1 MGRGGQT
8 VISAEFSGMPPRRKK
23 GESAMLAR
31 LGENIRAARK
41 AHGFT
46 QERLAE
52 LIDLHP
58 RAVQKIEA
66 GELNPKSTT
75 LIRIQD
81 TIRCTWDCLVHGRR
95 GGRAD
100 KFGAPAENRTRISR
114 LGNDGSIR

>member
-1 MGRGGQT
+1 
-8 VISAEFSGMPPRRKK
+8 MPPRRTK
-23 GESAMLAR
+23 GESVILAR
-31 LGENIRAARK
+31 LGENIQAARK

-46 QERLAE
+46 QEKLAE

-75 LIRIQD
+75 LIRIQAAM
-81 TIRCTWDCLVHGRR
+81 RCSWEALVNGDQGRR
-95 GGRAD
+95 AEEG
-100 KFGAPAENRTRISR
+100 GAPAENRTRISR

>member
-1 MGRGGQT
+1 M
-8 VISAEFSGMPPRRKK
+8 
-23 GESAMLAR
+23 AR
-31 LGENIRAARK
+31 LGENIQAARK

-75 LIRIQD
+75 LIRIQAAMRCSWD
-81 TIRCTWDCLVHGRR
+81 TLVAPESFPPGGAEWRPRR
-95 GGRAD
+95 ESNSD
-100 KFGAPAENRTRISR
+100 
-114 LGNDGSIR
+114 

>member
-1 MGRGGQT
+1 
-8 VISAEFSGMPPRRKK
+8 MPPRRRK
-23 GESAMLAR
+23 GDSVMLAR
-31 LGENIRAARK
+31 LGENIQAARK

-75 LIRIQD
+75 LVRIQAAM
-81 TIRCTWDCLVHGRR
+81 RCSWEVLVNGNRGRR
-95 GGRAD
+95 VDEG
-100 KFGAPAENRTRISR
+100 GAPAENRTRISR

>member
-1 MGRGGQT
+1 
-8 VISAEFSGMPPRRKK
+8 
-23 GESAMLAR
+23 MLAR
-31 LGENIRAARK
+31 LGENIQAARK

-66 GELNPKSTT
+66 GELDPKSTT
-75 LIRIQD
+75 LIRIQAAM
-81 TIRCTWDCLVHGRR
+81 RCSWDALVEGSRGRR
-95 GGRAD
+95 VAED
-100 KFGAPAENRTRISR
+100 GAPAENRTRISR

>member
-1 MGRGGQT
+1 
-8 VISAEFSGMPPRRKK
+8 
-23 GESAMLAR
+23 MLAR
-31 LGENIRAARK
+31 LGENIQAARK
-41 AHGFT
+41 AHGFS

-75 LIRIQD
+75 LIRIQAAM
-81 TIRCTWDCLVHGRR
+81 RCSWEALVNGDRGRR
-95 GGRAD
+95 AEEG
-100 KFGAPAENRTRISR
+100 GAPAENRTRISR

>member
-1 MGRGGQT
+1 
-8 VISAEFSGMPPRRKK
+8 
-23 GESAMLAR
+23 MLLSR
-31 LGENIRAARK
+31 LGANIQAARK

-66 GELNPKSTT
+66 GELNPNSTT
-75 LIRIQD
+75 LFRIQAAM
-81 TIRCTWDCLVHGRR
+81 RCPWDALV
-95 GGRAD
+95 AD
-100 KFGAPAENRTRISR
+100 GAPAENRTRISR

>member
-1 MGRGGQT
+1 
-8 VISAEFSGMPPRRKK
+8 
-23 GESAMLAR
+23 MLAR
-31 LGENIRAARK
+31 LGENIQPARK
-41 AHGFT
+41 AHGFS

-75 LIRIQD
+75 LFRIQAA
-81 TIRCTWDCLVHGRR
+81 IRCSWDTLLARER
-95 GGRAD
+95 GGRGRRVD
-100 KFGAPAENRTRISR
+100 EDGAPAENRTRISR

>member
-1 MGRGGQT
+1 
-8 VISAEFSGMPPRRKK
+8 
-23 GESAMLAR
+23 MLAR
-31 LGENIRAARK
+31 LGENIQAARK
-41 AHGFT
+41 AHGFS

-75 LIRIQD
+75 LLRIQAA
-81 TIRCTWDCLVHGRR
+81 IRCSWYTLLARER
-95 GGRAD
+95 GGRGRRAD
-100 KFGAPAENRTRISR
+100 EGGAPAENRTRISR

>member
-1 MGRGGQT
+1 
-8 VISAEFSGMPPRRKK
+8 MPPRRRK
-23 GESAMLAR
+23 GDSVILAR
-31 LGENIRAARK
+31 LGDSIQAARK

-75 LIRIQD
+75 LIRIQAAM
-81 TIRCTWDCLVHGRR
+81 RCSWEALVNGDRGRR
-95 GGRAD
+95 AEEG
-100 KFGAPAENRTRISR
+100 GAPAENRTRISR

>member
-1 MGRGGQT
+1 
-8 VISAEFSGMPPRRKK
+8 MPPRKRK
-23 GESAMLAR
+23 GESVILAR
-31 LGENIRAARK
+31 LGENIHAARK

-81 TIRCTWDCLVHGRR
+81 AIRCTWESLVP
-95 GGRAD
+95 GGRCRRAEEG
-100 KFGAPAENRTRISR
+100 GAPAENRTRISR

>member
-1 MGRGGQT
+1 
-8 VISAEFSGMPPRRKK
+8 
-23 GESAMLAR
+23 MLAR
-31 LGENIRAARK
+31 LGENIQAARK
-41 AHGFT
+41 AHGFS

-75 LIRIQD
+75 LLRIQAA
-81 TIRCTWDCLVHGRR
+81 IRCSWDTLLARER
-95 GGRAD
+95 GGRGRRAD
-100 KFGAPAENRTRISR
+100 EGGAPAENRTRISR

>member
-1 MGRGGQT
+1 M
-8 VISAEFSGMPPRRKK
+8 S
-23 GESAMLAR
+23 R
-31 LGENIRAARK
+31 LGENIQAARV

-75 LIRIQD
+75 LMRIQAAM
-81 TIRCTWDCLVHGRR
+81 RCPWDALLRTLPGGDRASSPGTPVEPPSAGRR
-95 GGRAD
+95 PVGLVAATRAR
-100 KFGAPAENRTRISR
+100 RT
-114 LGNDGSIR
+114 

>member
-1 MGRGGQT
+1 
-8 VISAEFSGMPPRRKK
+8 
-23 GESAMLAR
+23 MLAC
-31 LGENIRAARK
+31 LGENIQAARK
-41 AHGFT
+41 AHGFS

-75 LIRIQD
+75 LIRIQAA
-81 TIRCTWDCLVHGRR
+81 IRCSWDALLAREG
-95 GGRAD
+95 GGRD
-100 KFGAPAENRTRISR
+100 GRGGAPAENRTRISR